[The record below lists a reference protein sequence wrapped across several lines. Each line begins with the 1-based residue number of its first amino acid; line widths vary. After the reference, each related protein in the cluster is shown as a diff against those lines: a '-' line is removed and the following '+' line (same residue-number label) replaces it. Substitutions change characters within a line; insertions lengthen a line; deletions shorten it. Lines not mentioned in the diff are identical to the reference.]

1 MCFYRSGL
9 VLPGVQLKLGDICFS
24 YTQFVPQCEAIKLKI
39 STFNLTTCAFLHKWW
54 EGSMPASVWCLGL
67 VPWGSASNSPNKQH
81 GAAALWAYHLQGQ
94 ALGSGAVYIG
104 WQAKTGTWAS
114 RLLAWRV
121 RGTGQ
126 VWEYS
131 QPTG

>member
-9 VLPGVQLKLGDICFS
+9 VLPGAQLKLGDICFS
-24 YTQFVPQCEAIKLKI
+24 YTQFVPQCDVKLKI
-39 STFNLTTCAFLHKWW
+39 STFNLTTCSFLHKWW
-54 EGSMPASVWCLGL
+54 EGSLPMSVWCLGL
-67 VPWGSASNSPNKQH
+67 VPWGSAGNNPNKQH
-81 GAAALWAYHLQGQ
+81 GAAAPWAYHLRGE

-104 WQAKTGTWAS
+104 WQAKTGTWAC
-114 RLLAWRV
+114 RLLARRV

-131 QPTG
+131 EPTG